1 MISVQYVSKHYLE
14 QVIFDNISFNL
25 NPRERTALVG
35 RNGHGKTTLFR
46 MLTGQEQCDEG
57 VIAVPKNYRIGY
69 LSQHI
74 NFTKPTVLEEGCC
87 SLPDD
92 QKGDD
97 WRVKSV
103 LSGLGFSEDDFDRNP
118 SEFSGGYQIR
128 LNLAKVLVSDP
139 NLLLL
144 DEPTN
149 FLDIV
154 SIRWLTGFLN
164 NWKNEI
170 VIISHDRGFTDSVA
184 THTLG
189 IHRHKI
195 VKIKGTTQEYY
206 DRILK
211 SEEIHEKQRLNE
223 DKKRKQAESFI
234 NSFRA
239 KASHA
244 SLVQSRVK
252 SLEKQEVLNKLEK
265 ISTLSFSFNSAPFP
279 AKSIMEAQ
287 DLTFSYNGNDS
298 PLIDHL
304 NFNIESNDK
313 ICIIGKN
320 GKGKTTLLRLL
331 AGILS
336 PNEGKVRN
344 HPQTKIGYYEQANTA
359 TLNDQLTVEE
369 EIASTV
375 AGIERGRV
383 RSICGAMMFS
393 GDSALKRIKVLS
405 GGEKCRTLLGKLLV
419 MPTNILLLDEPTHHL
434 DMQSCEAMM
443 DAIDNFSGAVLM
455 VTHNEHILHRVANKL
470 IVFHHDRIFFFHGT
484 YSQFLDQIGWDDQ
497 DSINPK
503 KKSSNQEDTKGLS
516 KKEQRKIRAEF
527 NARRSK
533 VLAPIEKKIK
543 EIEKDIEK
551 AEQQLQIDM
560 ESMIKAS
567 HDQDGAAISRL
578 SKSSKQTQ
586 NHINDLYNDLEDA
599 TEKYDRDKIE
609 FEEEAQQKA
618 LT

>member
-1 MISVQYVSKHYLE
+1 MISVQCVSKHYLE

-74 NFTKPTVLEEGCC
+74 DFTKPTVLEEGC
-87 SLPDD
+87 STLPRD
-92 QKGDD
+92 QEGDD

-103 LSGLGFSEDDFDRNP
+103 LSGLGFSEEDFDRNP

-154 SIRWLTGFLN
+154 SIRWLDGFLN

-206 DRILK
+206 DRIVK

-252 SLEKQEVLNKLEK
+252 ALEKQEVQKKLEK

-298 PLIDHL
+298 PLIDHI

-320 GKGKTTLLRLL
+320 GKGKTTLLKLL
-331 AGILS
+331 GGILS

-359 TLNDQLTVEE
+359 TLNDRLTVEE

-375 AGIERGRV
+375 SGIERGRV

-393 GDSALKRIKVLS
+393 GDSALKKIKVLS

-419 MPTNILLLDEPTHHL
+419 LPSNILLLDEPTHHL

-455 VTHNEHILHRVANKL
+455 VTHNEHILHRIANKL

-484 YSQFLDQIGWDDQ
+484 YSQFLEQIGWDDQ
-497 DSINPK
+497 DSIKPK
-503 KKSSNQEDTKGLS
+503 KKSSKHENTKDLN
-516 KKEQRKIRAEF
+516 KKEKRKARAEF

-533 VLAPIEKKIK
+533 TLAPIERKIKKI
-543 EIEKDIEK
+543 ERDIEN
-551 AEQQLQIDM
+551 AERQLQIDM
-560 ESMIKAS
+560 DALIKAS
-567 HDQDGAAISRL
+567 HEQDGASISRL

-586 NHINDLYNDLEDA
+586 NHIDTLYKNLED
-599 TEKYDRDKIE
+599 TSEKYDQVKLE
-609 FEEEAQQKA
+609 FEDETQQKA
-618 LT
+618 VT